1 MRFMRGRRTLPAFVL
16 AAASVAAIGGA
27 GAASASAATQCSG
40 SNIAG
45 QGAAVQKIAIQNV
58 WGPGFNT
65 SSDPLAC
72 AGTQGSGGK
81 PTVTY
86 TSDSSA
92 VGLESWGTEKHAAS
106 FIPTNAYIGTEE
118 APGVGQTGEIEE
130 NETTKGSA
138 KASLQTIPALQ
149 ESIAV
154 LVHLP
159 AGCTASSTS
168 NPGRL
173 VLNNTTLQG
182 IYLGTINT
190 WGAIKDGG
198 DTVTGTGCAAD
209 SITRTAR
216 LDSAGTTN
224 IFKKYLAL
232 INGSPFETEAAEHL
246 TWVQA
251 ASGSHNIDWPKAA
264 IAVVKPAKT
273 GDAAEVAKVAETPGT
288 IGYAGMADARANT
301 AFVPSGGGAGTA
313 VFWAPVQRNGTA
325 ASGKYADP
333 STDGESATAAN
344 ANCLKT
350 KYTNGTGTKFPPKTT
365 ANSWAEVTTS
375 TKEANYP
382 ICGFGYLLALS
393 KYSAYPGTTEGEA
406 TTVKNFLGFV
416 LSTGAQGGQSLL
428 VNHDYEPLP
437 TKVLKEAQKGAAAI
451 VF

>member
-1 MRFMRGRRTLPAFVL
+1 MRFLRGRVLPASML
-16 AAASVAAIGGA
+16 AAASFAVIGAAD
-27 GAASASAATQCSG
+27 AASAAAATQCSG

-45 QGAAVQKIAIQNV
+45 QGAAVQKIAIQSI
-58 WGPGFNT
+58 WGPDFNT
-65 SSDPLAC
+65 STEALAC
-72 AGTQGSGGK
+72 SGTQGSGGK

-92 VGLESWGTEKHAAS
+92 VGLESWGTEHHAAS

-138 KASLQTIPALQ
+138 KASLQTIPVLQ

-154 LVHLP
+154 LIHLP
-159 AGCTASSTS
+159 AGCTATS
-168 NPGRL
+168 KADPGRL
-173 VLNNTTLQG
+173 VLNNTTLQS

-190 WGAIKDGG
+190 WGAITDDG
-198 DTVTGTGCAAD
+198 DQITGTGCAAD

-232 INGSPFETEAAEHL
+232 INGSPFETETGEHV
-246 TWVQA
+246 TWVGA
-251 ASGSHNIDWPKAA
+251 ASGAENTDWPKAA
-264 IAVVKPAKT
+264 IAVARPAKT
-273 GDAAEVAKVAETPGT
+273 GDAAEVAKVVETAGT
-288 IGYAGMADARANT
+288 IGYSGMADARAN
-301 AFVPSGGGAGTA
+301 AGFVPSGGGAGTA
-313 VFWAPVQRNGTA
+313 VFWAPVQNNGT
-325 ASGKYADP
+325 STKGKYADP

-344 ANCLKT
+344 ANCAKT

-365 ANSWAEVTTS
+365 ADSWAEVTTA
-375 TKEANYP
+375 TKQKNYP
-382 ICGFGYLLALS
+382 ICGFGYTLALS
-393 KYSAYPGTTEGEA
+393 KYSAYPSTTEGEA
-406 TTVKNFLGFV
+406 ITVNNFLKFV
-416 LSTGAQGGQSLL
+416 LSSGSQGGQSLL

-437 TKVLKEAQKGAAAI
+437 TKVLKEAQKGAALV